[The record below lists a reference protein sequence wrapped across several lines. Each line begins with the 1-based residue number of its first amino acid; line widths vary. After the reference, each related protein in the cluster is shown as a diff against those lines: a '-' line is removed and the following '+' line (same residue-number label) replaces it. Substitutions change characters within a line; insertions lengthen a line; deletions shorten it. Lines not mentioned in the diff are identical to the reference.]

1 MCHRL
6 DALVELAGVPSF
18 QVARGSAT
26 EVAQCYLQMF
36 ELEGKREKT
45 NVTRIDGCCIFFF
58 FPKCCAVKA
67 AVKVSVMDTSSLL
80 QHFALSVHVWGPKD
94 DTDITTTRAI
104 ILSFPSSLPWVLW
117 NFSIDDSIKTDMAGG
132 GSGCQRSSS

>member
-1 MCHRL
+1 M
-6 DALVELAGVPSF
+6 VVVF
-18 QVARGSAT
+18 
-26 EVAQCYLQMF
+26 F
-36 ELEGKREKT
+36 
-45 NVTRIDGCCIFFF
+45 FFF

-104 ILSFPSSLPWVLW
+104 ILSFPFANLW
-117 NFSIDDSIKTDMAGG
+117 IFFRQHIDDSNKNRYGAVIIAGG
-132 GSGCQRSSS
+132 RE